1 MRERVLPFRGM
12 KAVNCYDKDA
22 DLHQKTTLPACRAW
36 LEPCFGREGIYGK
49 VGSGWIYVASRSTRD
64 LNTSARGT
72 CTLHDLALF
81 CPWSDEMIRTLNLR
95 ALRRVHLQHP
105 THTVPLLR
113 TRPLFNL
120 FKKAPSKPESKPT
133 LSQDNLFHP
142 FSESPFPA
150 LVARGEAIK
159 SLAPCPVCVSHL
171 EHVHAHTEA
180 HHRAVSFECPDCGWP
195 THCTEDHWRVD
206 NEHAKYCSRL
216 REVNEDE
223 HDLRSGRR
231 LREFELPG
239 AFILHLASH
248 KFATYLRSASA
259 GPQDTEAAISFSNWD
274 VFWYTR
280 NFPSMD
286 TERSR
291 RHASKLLTYPI
302 TIGSAIHQYSP
313 LTLGSQRLT
322 PEGSRSL
329 AGA

>member
-1 MRERVLPFRGM
+1 
-12 KAVNCYDKDA
+12 
-22 DLHQKTTLPACRAW
+22 
-36 LEPCFGREGIYGK
+36 
-49 VGSGWIYVASRSTRD
+49 
-64 LNTSARGT
+64 
-72 CTLHDLALF
+72 
-81 CPWSDEMIRTLNLR
+81 MIRTLNLR
-95 ALRRVHLQHP
+95 ALRRVHLQRP
-105 THTVPLLR
+105 THTVPLLC

-120 FKKAPSKPESKPT
+120 FKKAPSKPEFKPA

-159 SLAPCPVCVSHL
+159 SLAPCPVCVSHH
-171 EHVHAHTEA
+171 EHIHAHTEA
-180 HHRAVSFECPDCGWP
+180 QHRAVSFECPDCGWP

-239 AFILHLASH
+239 AFILHIASH

-329 AGA
+329 AGM